1 MGSTLTYYYQVMEPG
16 AYMYH
21 CHVEATEHMEMG
33 MLANLYVHPLQDA
46 LGCFDMID
54 GVPTP
59 NGNCPAGTRKVPDS
73 GGPTGYAYNDDDGTT
88 AWDVEKAIQIAG
100 FDSDFHDASLFVQPL
115 PFALLEADYPMMN
128 GRGYPDTVVPGA
140 LPAPADDADGKV
152 TGNPGELLTDGKPT
166 QVEDSVITVDA
177 GDTLL
182 LRLNNVS
189 IDSFYT
195 ITAQGLTM
203 KVVGTGARHARGID
217 GKNIYEE
224 VASVNSGGG
233 EVQGHPH
240 RHRRRGAG
248 NLFPL
253 RH

>member
-1 MGSTLTYYYQVMEPG
+1 
-16 AYMYH
+16 
-21 CHVEATEHMEMG
+21 
-33 MLANLYVHPLQDA
+33 
-46 LGCFDMID
+46 
-54 GVPTP
+54 
-59 NGNCPAGTRKVPDS
+59 
-73 GGPTGYAYNDDDGTT
+73 
-88 AWDVEKAIQIAG
+88 
-100 FDSDFHDASLFVQPL
+100 
-115 PFALLEADYPMMN
+115 MMN

-233 EVQGHPH
+233 EVKDILIDTTDVAPGTYFLYATELSQMSNKTELVG
-240 RHRRRGAG
+240 GMITEIVV
-248 NLFPL
+248 N
-253 RH
+253 